1 MELTGAFTV
10 ERPKDEVWAALNDAD
25 TLRGAIPGCQTLI
38 AQGDGYDATVQ
49 LKFGPVKA
57 RFSGRVTI
65 AEAVCA
71 QKLVLA
77 GEGNGG
83 VAGFAKGGATVL
95 LADKGMGTV
104 VSYTADVAI
113 GGKLAQLGS
122 RLVASTSKKLATQFF
137 DRLNE
142 ILMQQEEQAR

>member
-1 MELTGAFTV
+1 
-10 ERPKDEVWAALNDAD
+10 
-25 TLRGAIPGCQTLI
+25 
-38 AQGDGYDATVQ
+38 
-49 LKFGPVKA
+49 
-57 RFSGRVTI
+57 
-65 AEAVCA
+65 
-71 QKLVLA
+71 
-77 GEGNGG
+77 
-83 VAGFAKGGATVL
+83 
-95 LADKGMGTV
+95 MGTV

>member
-25 TLRGAIPGCQTLI
+25 TLRCAIPGCQTLI

-71 QKLVLA
+71 QKLVLD
-77 GEGNGG
+77 GDGG
-83 VAGFAKGGATVL
+83 
-95 LADKGMGTV
+95 
-104 VSYTADVAI
+104 
-113 GGKLAQLGS
+113 
-122 RLVASTSKKLATQFF
+122 
-137 DRLNE
+137 
-142 ILMQQEEQAR
+142 